1 MLQGDKCRS
10 RSCQGRLAAR
20 EGGAR
25 ASSLVTLLC
34 PPRLLLL
41 TPCLVLLVAG
51 PLVAGQ
57 AAAGL
62 LLGGGELEAAAPARL
77 AAGAALPPAPP
88 PPPRRCRSSHEQQ
101 PEHRA
106 AAARLSLLLRLAR
119 LPAARSRGGGEGGE
133 WRWAGWRRVAAGR
146 RATGICRRAMA
157 GWSRHRRR
165 SLLLG
170 RRHPGCGRGTRQ
182 VGAAAELPDGLP
194 ISYTGYGC
202 LGSNRRRKTCA
213 ATGDGMWSAVDGAP
227 QVQGGLSN
235 QPKKLWE
242 S

>member
-1 MLQGDKCRS
+1 MGLPAEGAKQHAPGRQMQKQELPGPAGRERGRRS
-10 RSCQGRLAAR
+10 GQLTCH
-20 EGGAR
+20 
-25 ASSLVTLLC
+25 AS
-34 PPRLLLL
+34 
-41 TPCLVLLVAG
+41 
-51 PLVAGQ
+51 
-57 AAAGL
+57 
-62 LLGGGELEAAAPARL
+62 
-77 AAGAALPPAPP
+77 
-88 PPPRRCRSSHEQQ
+88 
-101 PEHRA
+101 
-106 AAARLSLLLRLAR
+106 
-119 LPAARSRGGGEGGE
+119 LPAAPSPPYAVPCSSCCWPPCCG
-133 WRWAGWRRVAAGR
+133 AGCCWFAAGRRVAAGR